1 MEHKIAIITGSSSG
15 IGKSCALELLK
26 QKCVV
31 IGIDKEESTIE
42 NTKYTHYVADITNE
56 SIIIEIIEKVDSE
69 NSKID
74 YLVNA
79 AGTFSNNKP
88 FYDLDIDQWNK
99 VISINL
105 TGTFIISKHVA
116 KKMIKNSRGK
126 IVNISCI
133 RSGIYK
139 SNMCDYASSKAAVV
153 ALTSTM
159 ALDLAKYNIQV
170 NSVAPGFTYTGMTQ
184 NAFDQPEIRKS
195 SEALIPNGKIAMPE
209 DISPVVM
216 FLLSESSDYVTGT
229 TIYADGGYRIQK

>member
-105 TGTFIISKHVA
+105 TGTFIISHCCP
-116 KKMIKNSRGK
+116 I
-126 IVNISCI
+126 
-133 RSGIYK
+133 
-139 SNMCDYASSKAAVV
+139 
-153 ALTSTM
+153 
-159 ALDLAKYNIQV
+159 
-170 NSVAPGFTYTGMTQ
+170 
-184 NAFDQPEIRKS
+184 
-195 SEALIPNGKIAMPE
+195 
-209 DISPVVM
+209 
-216 FLLSESSDYVTGT
+216 
-229 TIYADGGYRIQK
+229 